1 MSYLEDK
8 VDVWIENSIKET
20 RMAAKCQTKE
30 VKNVKIKRTR
40 NWISRMDSKLVKEK
54 VATRVSK
61 VQSLKDLG
69 AYLKDLAHKI
79 NSK

>member
-40 NWISRMDSKLVKEK
+40 NWISRMDSKLDERKGSNK
-54 VATRVSK
+54 SFKSSIIKRSRNISK
-61 VQSLKDLG
+61 RSG
-69 AYLKDLAHKI
+69 
-79 NSK
+79 S